1 MTAAEQR
8 PALPDGL
15 RDRVLAASLRART
28 AGRPE
33 PAAPEITAEEAYS
46 RAADAF
52 YGMLGVLPE
61 EDWGRVALRG
71 LDVQGLVGHLTGVEE
86 DVHRC
91 LAGDP
96 LVALTSHVESTQAA
110 ADRQAG
116 RPPAQT
122 RAEWRRAA
130 DRTLDLI
137 HAAGDT
143 GAEVAVHGMRLPLS
157 TLLLVRAF
165 ELWVHDNDIRQ
176 AAGLPPSVPDPST
189 LSLMTQAA
197 ARLLPHAAA
206 RGALREPTS
215 VHLVLTGP
223 GGGTWDIPIGH
234 GSPAACVGIVTDAV
248 GFCWLVANRATPDR
262 LDLHI
267 TGDPDRAAMVLAAAS
282 SLALDLAG
290 RRGQVARSGWC
301 WHGTDLDEQ
310 AQHVGLGEPLD
321 APAAAEMQNRNT
333 WQRDRCPGR
342 GHAHKLIDVATAHG
356 EPDGARLA
364 VPQDFVEFQ
373 LRRAECEEDSLVEA
387 SDLDLVHRLRGNSRA
402 DGFPRHTT
410 TGTRPDRRR
419 SSSRTRQTGLLAVS
433 A

>member
-122 RAEWRRAA
+122 RTEWRRAA

-267 TGDPDRAAMVLAAAS
+267 TGDRDRAAMVLAAAS
-282 SLALDLAG
+282 SLALDLG
-290 RRGQVARSGWC
+290 SLRRQAEGSWDFCIVGAVGADVVVVPGDAARHLARGIPR
-301 WHGTDLDEQ
+301 
-310 AQHVGLGEPLD
+310 V
-321 APAAAEMQNRNT
+321 
-333 WQRDRCPGR
+333 RDGCPGAR
-342 GHAHKLIDVATAHG
+342 G
-356 EPDGARLA
+356 
-364 VPQDFVEFQ
+364 
-373 LRRAECEEDSLVEA
+373 
-387 SDLDLVHRLRGNSRA
+387 
-402 DGFPRHTT
+402 
-410 TGTRPDRRR
+410 
-419 SSSRTRQTGLLAVS
+419 
-433 A
+433 

>member
-15 RDRVLAASLRART
+15 RNQVLAASLRARA

-33 PAAPEITAEEAYS
+33 PAAPDITAEEAFS

-61 EDWGRVALRG
+61 EDWGRLALRG

-96 LVALTSHVESTQAA
+96 QVARTSHVESTQAA

-130 DRTLDLI
+130 DRTLDLV

-143 GAEVAVHGMRLPLS
+143 GAEFAVHGIRLPLD
-157 TLLLVRAF
+157 LLLVVRAF

-176 AAGLPPSVPDPST
+176 AVGLPPSVPDPST

-197 ARLLPHAAA
+197 ARLLPHAPA
-206 RGALREPTS
+206 RDGLAEPTS

-234 GSPAACVGIVTDAV
+234 GSSGATSVGIVTDAV

-267 TGDPDRAAMVLAAAS
+267 TGDPDRAAVVLAVAS
-282 SLALDLAG
+282 SLALD
-290 RRGQVARSGWC
+290 
-301 WHGTDLDEQ
+301 
-310 AQHVGLGEPLD
+310 
-321 APAAAEMQNRNT
+321 
-333 WQRDRCPGR
+333 
-342 GHAHKLIDVATAHG
+342 
-356 EPDGARLA
+356 
-364 VPQDFVEFQ
+364 
-373 LRRAECEEDSLVEA
+373 
-387 SDLDLVHRLRGNSRA
+387 
-402 DGFPRHTT
+402 
-410 TGTRPDRRR
+410 
-419 SSSRTRQTGLLAVS
+419 
-433 A
+433 